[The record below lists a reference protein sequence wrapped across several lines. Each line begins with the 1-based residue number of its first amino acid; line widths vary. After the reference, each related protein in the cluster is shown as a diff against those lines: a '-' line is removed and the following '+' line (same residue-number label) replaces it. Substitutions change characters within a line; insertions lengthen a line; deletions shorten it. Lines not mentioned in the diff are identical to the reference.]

1 MTVANLGASSPI
13 RTMLLLDHAANVH
26 LQVAVSQ
33 ITRSGSVA
41 TVKAKRHGFATGET
55 ITIAGTGQ
63 SEYNISAAITVV
75 DDDTFTYTVSGTP
88 ASPATV
94 AVSGGITASNP
105 ASSRIAPGCSAVQ
118 VEVPAVG
125 TTLKVEKRLY
135 FNAPWVQEGS
145 DITSAS
151 TAAQAFVSFTVPVAF
166 VRVRRSAGAG
176 NCKAYAQTVVG

>member
-13 RTMLLLDHAANVH
+13 RTMLLLDHANNVY

-41 TVKAKRHGFATGET
+41 TVKANRHGFATGDT
-55 ITIAGTGQ
+55 ITVAGTGQ
-63 SEYNISAAITVV
+63 TEYNISAAITVV

-88 ASPATV
+88 VSPATV

-105 ASSRIAPGCSAVQ
+105 TSSRVAPGCSAVQ
-118 VEVPAVG
+118 VEVPAAG

-145 DITSAS
+145 DITNAT
-151 TAAQAFVSFTVPVAF
+151 TAAQAFVAFSVPPAF
-166 VRVRRSAGAG
+166 VRIRRSAGSG
-176 NCKAYAQTVVG
+176 NCKAYAQTVAG